1 MVDLSESKRHYNKD
15 IRPASLFPDLQIAY
29 FIYGSNH
36 WLFSY
41 CLRLSDH
48 RNLEADARLRNA
60 LIQPFKNLLDS
71 LEPYFLRMADTWSA
85 FVEVCDAYR
94 AALPP
99 LLDVDTLETH
109 VKRIQ
114 QGYEAHHALS
124 GQCAHHQS
132 FRAVSRL
139 GLLPERYR
147 GGLFAERHIAI
158 QPFDCD
164 SEFMSMKSAVS
175 DAIKSLP
182 VTLAQMRTLEV
193 MDRTRVSDDIGFTRF
208 MVSIWVDKDEQRA
221 NMIKAYNQELHEGNR
236 Y

>member
-36 WLFSY
+36 WLFSF
-41 CLRLSDH
+41 CRGLRRLPRSPSAAARRGH
-48 RNLEADARLRNA
+48 SRN
-60 LIQPFKNLLDS
+60 
-71 LEPYFLRMADTWSA
+71 
-85 FVEVCDAYR
+85 
-94 AALPP
+94 
-99 LLDVDTLETH
+99 H

-114 QGYEAHHALS
+114 QGYEAVLLRIDDLS
-124 GQCAHHQS
+124 SPVLGRVIHFGRSTTA
-132 FRAVSRL
+132 SRIIWPMRPSSVVFARCL
-139 GLLPERYR
+139 DLDCYR
-147 GGLFAERHIAI
+147 NDTGADYLRNVISQI

-175 DAIKSLP
+175 DAIK
-182 VTLAQMRTLEV
+182 
-193 MDRTRVSDDIGFTRF
+193 VSDDIGFTRF